1 MSEPTAVFEAA
12 RSVELSRA
20 YGEPDWLAR
29 RRVAAYEAWAAAPLP
44 EPEQEDWRRTDLS
57 LLEFGDWPN
66 LLQAN
71 GHAPSG
77 RPGPEDAAGY
87 VAFEDSAG
95 GPVRL
100 DPELAAQGVVLCDLP
115 TALREHGELV
125 EQYFMRDAVTL
136 DDENVFARLH
146 AAFCTGG
153 LFCYVPAGVEVA
165 KPLLSSVAIRQ
176 GGVAA
181 LHHTL
186 VVAAEGA
193 RVKLVEEYT
202 GGGAGPVLSVPVV
215 EVYAGPGA
223 KVEFVAVQTWQRQV
237 TEFATRRA
245 WIERDADVQ
254 LVTASLG
261 GKLSKTFVS
270 GTLAGPGA
278 NANLYGCYFPEA
290 GQHVDVTTLQDH
302 REPNGTSNLL
312 YKGALYERARAVFRG
327 VVRVHPG
334 AQQTDAYQT
343 NNNLLL
349 GDDARADSMP
359 VLEIRA
365 DDVRCSH
372 GATLAH
378 LKDEE
383 LFYLRSRGL
392 DREQAQRMVIAGFFE
407 PILDQIPLESLR
419 QKLQEAVGQRIA
431 AH

>member
-1 MSEPTAVFEAA
+1 MSEPTAVFKAA
-12 RSVELSRA
+12 HSSELSKA
-20 YGEPDWLAR
+20 YGEPEFMQQR
-29 RRVAAYEAWAAAPLP
+29 RRTAYEAWAAAPLP
-44 EPEQEDWRRTDLS
+44 EASHEDWRRTDLS
-57 LLEFGDWPN
+57 LVEFGDFPD

-71 GHAPSG
+71 GHAPSKQD
-77 RPGPEDAAGY
+77 GPEDSGGY
-87 VAFEDSAG
+87 IAFQDSAS
-95 GPVRL
+95 GPARL
-100 DPELAAQGVVLCDLP
+100 DPELLDQGVILCDLR
-115 TALREHGELV
+115 TAVTEHPELV
-125 EQYFMRDAVTL
+125 ERYFMRDAVTL
-136 DDENVFARLH
+136 EDENVFARFH
-146 AAFCTGG
+146 AAFWTGG
-153 LFCYVPAGVEVA
+153 LFCYVPAGVEVT
-165 KPLLSSVAIRQ
+165 KPLLSNVNVGQ
-176 GGVAA
+176 GGVAS

-186 VVAAEGA
+186 VVAEQDA
-193 RVKLVEEYT
+193 RVNVIEEYT

-237 TEFATRRA
+237 TELATRRA

-254 LVTASLG
+254 LVSTSLG
-261 GKLSKTFVS
+261 GRLSKVFVG
-270 GTLAGPGA
+270 GTLAGAGA

-290 GQHVDVTTLQDH
+290 GQHVDYTTLQDH
-302 REPNGTSNLL
+302 RQPNGTSDLL
-312 YKGALYERARAVFRG
+312 FKGALYERARSVFRG

-359 VLEIRA
+359 VLEIKA

-392 DREQAQRMVIAGFFE
+392 DRERAQRMVIAGFFE
-407 PILDQIPLESLR
+407 PILDHIPLPSLR
-419 QKLQEAVGQRIA
+419 QRLQEAVGRRIA
-431 AH
+431 EH